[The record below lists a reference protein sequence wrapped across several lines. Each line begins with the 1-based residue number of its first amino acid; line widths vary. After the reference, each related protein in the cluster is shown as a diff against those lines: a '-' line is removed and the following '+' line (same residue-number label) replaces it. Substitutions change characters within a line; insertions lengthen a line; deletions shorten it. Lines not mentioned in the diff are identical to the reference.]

1 METAT
6 RERLNDVLD
15 PYDRPGMPGLV
26 VTVMGSG
33 QVICQRCTGLA
44 DVEHGI
50 PNSPDT
56 VYHLASVSK
65 QFTGFATALLERAG
79 RLTLSDDVRLY
90 VSELPDYGGAITVE
104 HLVRHTSGLRDYVD
118 LLMFAGYR
126 EEDVL
131 TNDDVREIL
140 WRQRGLNFAPG
151 EAYSYSNSGYHIL
164 ALIVERVTGMP
175 FSVFCREKIFCP
187 LGMTNTRFQDS
198 YQDVIA
204 GRAYSYAGKS
214 VDSLERVFSV
224 HGTPG
229 AGCLY
234 TTATDLV
241 RWVRNHDQPIVGDR
255 ALIER
260 LQEPGRLNDGSAVD
274 YGFGQLFGRYRGTRV
289 VHHYGADAGYRIGL
303 ARFPDEDLA
312 VLLLSNWRDVDPAE
326 VTFALAD
333 LFLSKRD
340 GASTAPSRTAQL
352 KTPFRA
358 PTQGEIDR
366 LVGDYLCVEH
376 GSTWTLRAREGK
388 LVLLIGKGLEIK
400 TDGRWI
406 RAVEYGDIRMEI
418 LEREGAGRPG
428 LSMPEDGG
436 PWIYEPVPA
445 FTPTRSEAAEYVGM
459 YVCSELGAVNEI
471 TVADDGALEIW
482 QPKWGR
488 SPLLSVTRD
497 ASSVD
502 LSDKVG
508 FLFTE
513 NIFFDRDETGRV
525 TGFRV
530 CTSGIKDMPFARICK
545 GERYEPGCCGS
556 NQ

>member
-1 METAT
+1 
-6 RERLNDVLD
+6 
-15 PYDRPGMPGLV
+15 MPGLV
-26 VTVMGSG
+26 ATVVRGG
-33 QVICQRCTGLA
+33 QVVYQRCTGLA
-44 DVEHGI
+44 DVEHRV

-65 QFTGFATALLERAG
+65 QFTGFAVALLERAG
-79 RLTLSDDVRLY
+79 RLALSDDVRSY
-90 VSELPDYGGAITVE
+90 VPELPDCGRAITVE
-104 HLVRHTSGLRDYVD
+104 HLVRHTSGLRDYID

-140 WRQRGLNFAPG
+140 WRQQGLNFAPG

-175 FSVFCREKIFCP
+175 FAVFCRKEIFVP

-214 VDSLERVFSV
+214 IAGLKRVFSV

-241 RWVRNHDQPIVGDR
+241 RWVRNHDRPIVGGR

-274 YGFGQLFGRYRGTRV
+274 YGFGQLLGRYRGTRV

-312 VLLLSNWRDVDPAE
+312 VLLLSNWRDVDPE
-326 VTFALAD
+326 DVTLVLAD
-333 LFLSKRD
+333 VFLAKED
-340 GASTAPSRTAQL
+340 GASTAPSGAAQP

-358 PTQGEIDR
+358 PTQEETDR
-366 LVGDYLCVEH
+366 LAGDYLCAEH
-376 GSTWTLRAREGK
+376 GSTWTLRAEEGK
-388 LVLLIGKGLEIK
+388 LLLLIGKGLEME

-406 RAVEYGDIRMEI
+406 RAAGYGHIRMEI
-418 LEREGAGRPG
+418 LEREGSGRPELG
-428 LSMPEDGG
+428 MPEDSG

-445 FTPTRSEAAEYVGM
+445 FVPTHHEASEYVGM
-459 YVCSELGAVNEI
+459 YVCSELGAVNKVA
-471 TVADDGALEIW
+471 VADDGGLEIW

-488 SPLLSVTRD
+488 SPLLAVTRD
-497 ASSVD
+497 AFSAD
-502 LSDKVG
+502 LSAQVG
-508 FLFTE
+508 YLFTE

-525 TGFRV
+525 AGFRIYTY
-530 CTSGIKDMPFARICK
+530 TSGMRNMPFARICQRSVK
-545 GERYEPGCCGS
+545 
-556 NQ
+556 